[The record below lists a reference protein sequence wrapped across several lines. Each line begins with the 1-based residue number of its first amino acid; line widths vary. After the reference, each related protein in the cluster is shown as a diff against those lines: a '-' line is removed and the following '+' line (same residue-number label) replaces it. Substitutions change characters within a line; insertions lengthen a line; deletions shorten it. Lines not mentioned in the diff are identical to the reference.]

1 MWSSIK
7 LMKAMNLL
15 VHCDDQTIYHLS
27 TETPTPTTLLFTPP
41 FESSLTNMFLFRY
54 QPSSLGF
61 SREENDD
68 PSGSLMH
75 CLT

>member
-1 MWSSIK
+1 MWPLIK

-27 TETPTPTTLLFTPP
+27 TETPRPTTLLFYSP
-41 FESSLTNMFLFRY
+41 FESSLTNICLFRY
-54 QPSSLGF
+54 QLFYFGF

-75 CLT
+75 CST